1 MTTQPRIARPKRSE
15 GNAKIKKLLKDKAR
29 REEIENPQI
38 RSACREKILKYSDKP
53 LKEILEIHENA
64 PYFGIDLPF

>member
-1 MTTQPRIARPKRSE
+1 MNRRFLGIDRETEFLELS
-15 GNAKIKKLLKDKAR
+15 KAR

-38 RSACREKILKYSDKP
+38 RQNYRGKILKYSDKP

-64 PYFGIDLPF
+64 SYFGIDLPF